1 MIYEYGGEPYRV
13 TLEPL
18 PDGAIRA
25 TVGERVYTLNATQID
40 GGWLLTLDGA
50 QVVAYTAAHGDAR
63 WVAVGGET
71 FALSVPETRRGSR
84 RARAAG
90 GGDLTAQMPGQVRE
104 VLVAAGAAVERGQ
117 PLLLL
122 EAMKMEIRITAPAD
136 GRIKRVLVQP
146 GAVVDRGQRLLEID
160 EP

>member
-1 MIYEYGGEPYRV
+1 MIYEVGGETYRV

-18 PDGAIRA
+18 PDGMIRA
-25 TVGERVYTLNATQID
+25 TVGERVYTLSAAPID

-50 QVVAYTAAHGDAR
+50 QVVAYTAARGNDR
-63 WVAVGGET
+63 WVAVAGET
-71 FALSVPETRRGSR
+71 YALGVPETRRGSR

-90 GGDLTAQMPGQVRE
+90 GGELTAQMPGQVRD
-104 VLVAAGAAVERGQ
+104 VLVAAGDVVERGQ

-136 GRIKRVLVQP
+136 GRVKRVLVQP

-160 EP
+160 